1 MSFIY
6 KLSIKT
12 RLFILGILVLLFG
25 AFVILAQ
32 INDYISISQKLQKV
46 ENVVN
51 LSTYLSKLIHE
62 TQKERGASAG
72 FLGSHGKKFKDILAK
87 QRLLTDKRIK
97 ELLNYLDG
105 FNFEDYPQE
114 LKKEVNILLNYINQL
129 PQIRRKVDNFEISLK
144 EEVKWYTQMNTV
156 ILKIIGTSSRF
167 APHHVIAIDLAAY
180 TSFLQAKERAGIER
194 AVLSATFGADKF
206 LPGMYEK
213 FITLIAQQDAF
224 IIDFLT
230 FADKKMREKYEE
242 ITKTEAWMEV
252 NKMRKI
258 AIEKHN
264 EGHFGIDAVYWFKT
278 ITQKINYLKRLDD
291 FIAENILD
299 NVKMFES
306 DAKETAL
313 IKIGGVLIIVVL
325 ILGIIYIIILSIL
338 KPINSIKNQVNY
350 IVSSYDLSNN
360 ISCYS
365 EGEIR
370 DIVDSINHLIESL
383 KDLIGTTQSIAN
395 SNTALAE
402 EIAKEASVLKEN
414 IQKQFKSSEKVNALV
429 NDIAPNLDITEE
441 MITTTT
447 VNSEKTYLILDKFI
461 QDLNSVIEKIQTN
474 SNSQLELKDAIT
486 YLSSQAEQ
494 IQNVVSMIKEISD
507 QTDLLA
513 LNAAIEAARAGEYGR
528 GFAVVA
534 DEIRKLSERT
544 QKSLKE
550 IESTIQAIIQSVKDI
565 DYKIDVNSQDILYV
579 TDATS
584 SLVKDSVETKNMLE
598 GTIKVA
604 KEATKKTNYIATKTK
619 QLMREMAVVVDMAKK
634 SSFLSDKLSKIAQEL
649 SSYAKKLK
657 ETINKYRI

>member
-194 AVLSATFGADKF
+194 AVLSATFGADRF

>member
-6 KLSIKT
+6 RFSIKT

-32 INDYISISQKLQKV
+32 VNDYISTSKKLQKV
-46 ENVVN
+46 ENVVH

-72 FLGSHGKKFKDILAK
+72 FLGSHGKKFKDILAR
-87 QRLLTDKRIK
+87 QRILTDKRVK
-97 ELLNYLDG
+97 ELLNYIEE
-105 FNFEDYPQE
+105 FNFEKYPQE
-114 LKKEVNILLNYINQL
+114 LKKEVNTLLNYINQL
-129 PQIRRKVDNFEISLK
+129 PQIRKKVDNFELSVK
-144 EEVKWYTQMNTV
+144 EEVKWYTQMNAV
-156 ILKIIGTSSRF
+156 ILRIIGTSSRF

-224 IIDFLT
+224 IIHFLT
-230 FADKKMREKYEE
+230 FADKKMKKKYQE
-242 ITKTEAWMEV
+242 ITKTEAWIEV
-252 NKMRKI
+252 DKMRKI

-278 ITQKINYLKRLDD
+278 ITQKINYLKKLDD
-291 FIAENILD
+291 FIAKDIL
-299 NVKMFES
+299 NKVKMFES

-313 IKIGGVLIIVVL
+313 IKIGGVLIIVAL

-365 EGEIR
+365 QGEIK

-414 IQKQFKSSEKVNALV
+414 IQKQFESSEKVNALV

-494 IQNVVSMIKEISD
+494 IQNVVSMIKEIAD

-534 DEIRKLSERT
+534 DEVRKLSERT

-550 IESTIQAIIQSVKDI
+550 IDATIQAIIQSVKDI

-619 QLMREMAVVVDMAKK
+619 QLMKEMAIVVDMAKK

>member
-194 AVLSATFGADKF
+194 AVLSATFGADRF

-230 FADKKMREKYEE
+230 FADKKMREEYEE

-299 NVKMFES
+299 KVKMFES